1 MRKLFALAA
10 VATFALTLTLG
21 VIGCAKTEQTT
32 TEGSSTTETPPPY
45 QPGPASRQP
54 APVDTAAADTTSH
67 M

>member
-32 TEGSSTTETPPPY
+32 TEGTSTETP
-45 QPGPASRQP
+45 AP
-54 APVDTAAADTTSH
+54 APEATTPPDTATVVDTTSH

>member
-32 TEGSSTTETPPPY
+32 TEGSSTTETT
-45 QPGPASRQP
+45 P
-54 APVDTAAADTTSH
+54 APETPAAPDTAVLDTTSH

>member
-10 VATFALTLTLG
+10 VVTFALTLTLG

-32 TEGSSTTETPPPY
+32 TEGSSTTTETTP
-45 QPGPASRQP
+45 QEMP
-54 APVDTAAADTTSH
+54 APDSAGVDTSASH

>member
-32 TEGSSTTETPPPY
+32 TEGSSTTETPA
-45 QPGPASRQP
+45 PAAETP

>member
-21 VIGCAKTEQTT
+21 VIGCAKTEQTS
-32 TEGSSTTETPPPY
+32 TEGSSTTTETAPPPAETP
-45 QPGPASRQP
+45 A
-54 APVDTAAADTTSH
+54 APESAGVDTTSH

>member
-32 TEGSSTTETPPPY
+32 TEGTTTETP
-45 QPGPASRQP
+45 AP
-54 APVDTAAADTTSH
+54 APETTAPADTAVLDTTSH

>member
-32 TEGSSTTETPPPY
+32 TEGTTTETP
-45 QPGPASRQP
+45 AP
-54 APVDTAAADTTSH
+54 APEPAPADTAVIDTTSH